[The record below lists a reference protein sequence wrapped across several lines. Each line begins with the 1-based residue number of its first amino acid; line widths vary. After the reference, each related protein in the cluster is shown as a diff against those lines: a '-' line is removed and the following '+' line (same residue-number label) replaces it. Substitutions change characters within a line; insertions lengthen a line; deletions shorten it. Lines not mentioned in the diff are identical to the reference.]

1 MVDSALVH
9 KYADDS
15 TGWVIGYG
23 ATTNIEVDDPS
34 AQVIVPLNEGQQPN
48 ANKPYWK
55 QRVDSGVFVDAT
67 TSDKDAAKIWLAS
80 QFQAH
85 KTLLFQQTTPL
96 IITDATVQPIEVG
109 TWISDSRA
117 GTDNEEEDSRVF
129 GAIFRFENPVALRPP
144 EFVCKGFNPSG
155 VEQHS
160 KDMHGE
166 SLKTQNDANVSY
178 EFWKIVT
185 SGNAPTTFRHWKLL
199 LNIPSL
205 QGGESCKLESL
216 RLSSGR
222 RGAL

>member
-15 TGWVIGYG
+15 TGWVLGYG
-23 ATTNIEVDDPS
+23 ATTNLEVNDP
-34 AQVIVPLNEGQQPN
+34 ATQAIVPLNEGQRPS
-48 ANKPYWK
+48 ASKPYWK
-55 QRVDSGVFVDAT
+55 QRVDSGVFGDAT
-67 TSDKDAAKIWLAS
+67 SEDKDNAKIWLAS
-80 QFQAH
+80 RFQAH
-85 KTLLFQQTTPL
+85 KTLLFQQITPL
-96 IITDATVQPIEVG
+96 VITDATVFPVVVG

-117 GTDNEEEDSRVF
+117 GTDDEREDSRVF
-129 GAIFRFENPVALRPP
+129 GAIFRWENPVALRPP
-144 EFVCKGFNPSG
+144 VFVCKGFNPSG

-166 SLKTQNDANVSY
+166 PLKKQNDSNVSY

-185 SGNAPTTFRHWKLL
+185 SGNAPTTFRHWQLL
-199 LNIPSL
+199 LDVPSL